1 MRQSCEN
8 SVFALRLFPACV
20 VVLAFVS
27 CLGRALDRSFCC
39 IAFPN
44 YVRVFLIYT
53 CQCPIKFS
61 PRLYFEYQHLGELG
75 HAIQSNG
82 PLLQVKVVLYPLT
95 SHFIS
100 LHDECGQM
108 EDIENYIKSVVNA
121 DQMMRRWNAADKQ
134 LVITVLTNKAH
145 GM

>member
-1 MRQSCEN
+1 MKIPHFRCGYFRTVCVCCVRQSCEN

-82 PLLQVKVVLYPLT
+82 PLLQVSAGPRTLP
-95 SHFIS
+95 S
-100 LHDECGQM
+100 LL
-108 EDIENYIKSVVNA
+108 
-121 DQMMRRWNAADKQ
+121 DQPDTCSSSSELGCVAKHVQ
-134 LVITVLTNKAH
+134 
-145 GM
+145 